1 MAFTRTHLQPMS
13 TDMALKVMNHPLD
26 HSFNMTVKH
35 GMLKDMEGVV
45 PLEKVNR
52 YSGKMMNR
60 TVPQVSRQPTK
71 VAMTPGSYVVSDIG
85 YVTIPDRNGNKY

>member
-1 MAFTRTHLQPMS
+1 MAFTWTHLQPMS

-52 YSGKMMNR
+52 GI
-60 TVPQVSRQPTK
+60 
-71 VAMTPGSYVVSDIG
+71 VA
-85 YVTIPDRNGNKY
+85 R

>member
-1 MAFTRTHLQPMS
+1 MAFTQTHLQPMS

-26 HSFNMTVKH
+26 RSFNMTIKQ

-52 YSGKMMNR
+52 GR
-60 TVPQVSRQPTK
+60 
-71 VAMTPGSYVVSDIG
+71 VA
-85 YVTIPDRNGNKY
+85 R

>member
-1 MAFTRTHLQPMS
+1 MAFMRTPLQPMS

-26 HSFNMTVKH
+26 RSFNITIKQ

-52 YSGKMMNR
+52 CI
-60 TVPQVSRQPTK
+60 
-71 VAMTPGSYVVSDIG
+71 VA
-85 YVTIPDRNGNKY
+85 R